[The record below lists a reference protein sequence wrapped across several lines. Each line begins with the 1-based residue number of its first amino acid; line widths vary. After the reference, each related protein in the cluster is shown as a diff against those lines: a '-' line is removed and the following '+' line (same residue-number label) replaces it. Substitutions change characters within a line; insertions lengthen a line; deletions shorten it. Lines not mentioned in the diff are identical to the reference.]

1 MSRRGRTLA
10 RRLLLAL
17 SVRALILL
25 ALLLA
30 AGLAWA
36 QAAQPAGDDVCI
48 VLEDF
53 SKSKVGAFPVGW
65 EVRQDE
71 GKSVYTVQEEGDK
84 HFLRAVS
91 KGLGIQAARETAEW
105 NLQTHPIL
113 AWSWRPRQFPEGSNE
128 RDPKKNDSALA
139 VYMGVPHSKVRG
151 PKAVK
156 YIWSQKVPAGT
167 RLTSNKG
174 LTQVRVL
181 KSGAPQSKD
190 AWVEEKVN
198 VLKDWKAAFKASGT
212 PKVGGIAVLT
222 DADDTKSTASGDYA
236 NFRACRS

>member
-156 YIWSQKVPAGT
+156 YVWSQKVPAGT

-174 LTQVRVL
+174 LTQVRIL